1 MCGSPWRVKKSEEEG
16 VGSSATAVAGIY
28 ELPCGA
34 LQKLQVLVTVR
45 QLSSPFSAL
54 LTITSHN

>member
-1 MCGSPWRVKKSEEEG
+1 MKKSEEEG